1 MSIKFCFCNFVC
13 PMSPVDPAINLG
25 LHVPHAK
32 LPLGIA
38 IRGALFALLIT
49 NVLIV
54 IRKYIRIT
62 YIHSLF
68 EEPFQNLD
76 KIQAIKVIVET
87 YRILQMFA
95 CTVHKSTKD
104 IMVLDRTWL
113 RFNFDYP
120 KVKEIP
126 GAPWESLRFV
136 SDSLL
141 SFKHQATF
149 GTETINI
156 YRLDFMVNCFTV
168 QELHGVKHVNKNY
181 LIIFNR

>member
-1 MSIKFCFCNFVC
+1 MNYNYECSMSIKFCFCNFVC

-54 IRKYIRIT
+54 VRKYIRIT

-76 KIQAIKVIVET
+76 KIQAID
-87 YRILQMFA
+87 RGD
-95 CTVHKSTKD
+95 CTN
-104 IMVLDRTWL
+104 L
-113 RFNFDYP
+113 
-120 KVKEIP
+120 
-126 GAPWESLRFV
+126 
-136 SDSLL
+136 
-141 SFKHQATF
+141 
-149 GTETINI
+149 
-156 YRLDFMVNCFTV
+156 
-168 QELHGVKHVNKNY
+168 
-181 LIIFNR
+181 